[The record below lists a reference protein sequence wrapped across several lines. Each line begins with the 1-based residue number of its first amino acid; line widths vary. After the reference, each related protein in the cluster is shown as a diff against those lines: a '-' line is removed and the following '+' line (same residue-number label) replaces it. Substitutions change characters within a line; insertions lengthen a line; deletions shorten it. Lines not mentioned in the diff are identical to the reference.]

1 MNKQHI
7 QKLLES
13 TQELF
18 LTTHKHVVDEIV
30 KRNGYFFPF
39 GIGVSPDGEYI
50 VAGIENPDPV
60 QALSFAIQAL
70 KDFARRGKLI
80 AAATCFAGKIQM
92 PQNDDLLDVII
103 IVLEDRTKT
112 AIKCCGTYR
121 KTAITWEFGDM
132 TGEVGQPMI
141 FDCL

>member
-1 MNKQHI
+1 MDKQHI

-39 GIGVSPDGEYI
+39 GIGVSADGEYI

-60 QALSFAIQAL
+60 QALSFAI
-70 KDFARRGKLI
+70 
-80 AAATCFAGKIQM
+80 
-92 PQNDDLLDVII
+92 
-103 IVLEDRTKT
+103 
-112 AIKCCGTYR
+112 
-121 KTAITWEFGDM
+121 
-132 TGEVGQPMI
+132 
-141 FDCL
+141 